1 MFDSID
7 DWLIIAVVA
16 GILFYGSTKI
26 PQLAHSLGRSV
37 GEFKKGRL
45 EVERELQAE
54 QAKAAIPAPADE
66 PPNLVGEACA
76 SQTTGV
82 RHHRPGG
89 VFRPAPRGWPGD

>member
-16 GILFYGSTKI
+16 GILFYGSSKI

-45 EVERELQAE
+45 EVERELKAD
-54 QAKAAIPAPADE
+54 QAKATASSASAPA
-66 PPNLVGEACA
+66 
-76 SQTTGV
+76 V
-82 RHHRPGG
+82 RSP
-89 VFRPAPRGWPGD
+89 

>member
-16 GILFYGSTKI
+16 GILFYGSSKI

-45 EVERELQAE
+45 EIERELKADE
-54 QAKAAIPAPADE
+54 QARAASASAPSGPA
-66 PPNLVGEACA
+66 
-76 SQTTGV
+76 
-82 RHHRPGG
+82 H
-89 VFRPAPRGWPGD
+89 